1 MERKETIVVGAGPAG
16 MAAAVQLCEMG
27 FRDVLIIEKESG
39 PGGVLRQCIH
49 PGFGLTRFGKNLTGP
64 EYKALDE
71 ERLYGSGAELCFNT
85 TVMDIR
91 QGEKEGIVLSAHTPE
106 GIKEYMADAV
116 ILASG
121 CRETGRGAL
130 EIPGTRPAGIFT
142 AGTAQA
148 MMNLKNTKVGNR
160 IVIVGSGDI
169 GLIMARRFTLEGSE
183 VLCVVEKSEIC
194 GGLDRNKKECL
205 EDFGIPLLTSSTVS
219 CIKGKK
225 RVSAVVVRD
234 KDGNEQEYLCDTVI
248 LSAGLIPEDSMAE
261 RDIEGLF
268 YCGNVLYVHDLA
280 DDVSVSGEEAAID
293 AAGYLIAK
301 MKGKNFDSKYS
312 SSNVGSARDERR
324 AFLAER
330 NALKLKE
337 SSSGRKYII
346 CTMCPNGCRI
356 DADNFTG
363 GRCSKGEAYARNEK
377 LDSKRILT
385 STVKVK
391 GTGDVIGVRT
401 DRPIPKTLMMEGMKL
416 IRDIEADQ
424 SVKVNDVI
432 AEDFLVKGVKLT
444 ASDSYRSEKIR

>member
-1 MERKETIVVGAGPAG
+1 
-16 MAAAVQLCEMG
+16 
-27 FRDVLIIEKESG
+27 
-39 PGGVLRQCIH
+39 
-49 PGFGLTRFGKNLTGP
+49 
-64 EYKALDE
+64 
-71 ERLYGSGAELCFNT
+71 
-85 TVMDIR
+85 
-91 QGEKEGIVLSAHTPE
+91 
-106 GIKEYMADAV
+106 
-116 ILASG
+116 
-121 CRETGRGAL
+121 
-130 EIPGTRPAGIFT
+130 
-142 AGTAQA
+142 
-148 MMNLKNTKVGNR
+148 
-160 IVIVGSGDI
+160 
-169 GLIMARRFTLEGSE
+169 
-183 VLCVVEKSEIC
+183 
-194 GGLDRNKKECL
+194 
-205 EDFGIPLLTSSTVS
+205 
-219 CIKGKK
+219 
-225 RVSAVVVRD
+225 
-234 KDGNEQEYLCDTVI
+234 
-248 LSAGLIPEDSMAE
+248 MAE
-261 RDIEGLF
+261 KDIEGLF

-377 LDSKRILT
+377 LDPKRILT